1 MKRLKEFYI
10 TIIVI
15 LIVIFINIGAFASYT
30 SNVKSYLSEQTDAHI
45 DDIMDEAVECINLKI
60 EEQINEI
67 NTVSHFAGSIYS
79 DDKKRAAE
87 VLEEYRKEN
96 SSDVLEIALLDGK
109 GLITNTNYLED
120 DFYNEAVQG
129 NNVMYQKTVD
139 GESYIYFAA
148 PFYIDNKK
156 EVSGVIVE
164 RINTETFSKFIEIT
178 SVNNNGKVF
187 IVNKDGTLV
196 SKSQTLKNVTSID
209 KIFPESK
216 YEKLLINSMRSR
228 NSGIIKYQ
236 GENANRY
243 IGYSKLDFNKWYV
256 VCIISSTAVEANVS
270 DVTNDV
276 VILGIEMGVMLLF
289 LISYL
294 IYNIFGIRKKSNIN
308 LERYYIVSKH
318 SDTIIFDYS
327 VLKDTMYCNEKWE
340 ELFGYKL
347 PNESLKENVVKYIFE
362 EDILEYNN
370 SIDNLFKEKKQV
382 KFKCR
387 IIDSSGEPHCC
398 LIKMFPIKEKK
409 DKITK
414 IIGIIEKV

>member
-67 NTVSHFAGSIYS
+67 NTISHFAGSIYS

-164 RINTETFSKFIEIT
+164 RINTEIFSKFIEIT

-243 IGYSKLDFNKWYV
+243 I
-256 VCIISSTAVEANVS
+256 
-270 DVTNDV
+270 
-276 VILGIEMGVMLLF
+276 
-289 LISYL
+289 
-294 IYNIFGIRKKSNIN
+294 
-308 LERYYIVSKH
+308 
-318 SDTIIFDYS
+318 
-327 VLKDTMYCNEKWE
+327 
-340 ELFGYKL
+340 
-347 PNESLKENVVKYIFE
+347 
-362 EDILEYNN
+362 
-370 SIDNLFKEKKQV
+370 
-382 KFKCR
+382 
-387 IIDSSGEPHCC
+387 
-398 LIKMFPIKEKK
+398 
-409 DKITK
+409 
-414 IIGIIEKV
+414 